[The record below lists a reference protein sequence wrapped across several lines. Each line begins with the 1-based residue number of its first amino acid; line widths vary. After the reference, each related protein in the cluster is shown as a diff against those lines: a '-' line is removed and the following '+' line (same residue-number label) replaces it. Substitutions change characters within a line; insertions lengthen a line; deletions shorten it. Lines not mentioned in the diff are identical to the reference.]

1 MTETSISLLSIL
13 VGILGA
19 VFLGFLKPNLSLGIT
34 ANIIIGVFASI
45 FVTKSFGRLGFTPN
59 DIMIHQKVNY
69 LLLGINLSIS
79 VISGMLGLFIVSKI
93 KQKLPD
99 S

>member
-19 VFLGFLKPNLSLGIT
+19 VFLGFLKSNLSLGIT

-45 FVTKSFGRLGFTPN
+45 FVIKSFGRLGFTPN

-69 LLLGINLSIS
+69 FLLGVNLFISI
-79 VISGMLGLFIVSKI
+79 VSGMLGLFVIANI
-93 KQKLPD
+93 KRKLPN
-99 S
+99 

>member
-19 VFLGFLKPNLSLGIT
+19 LFLGFLKPNFSLGTT

-45 FVTKSFGRLGFTPN
+45 FVIKSFGRLGFTPN

-69 LLLGINLSIS
+69 FILAINLSIS
-79 VISGMLGLFIVSKI
+79 LLSGMLGLFIVAKI
-93 KQKLPD
+93 KRKLP

>member
-19 VFLGFLKPNLSLGIT
+19 VFLGFLKSNLSLGIT

-45 FVTKSFGRLGFTPN
+45 FVIKSFGRLGFTPN

-69 LLLGINLSIS
+69 FLLGVNLFISI
-79 VISGMLGLFIVSKI
+79 VSGMLGLFVVAKI
-93 KQKLPD
+93 KKKLPN
-99 S
+99 

>member
-19 VFLGFLKPNLSLGIT
+19 LFFGFLKPNFSLGIT

-45 FVTKSFGRLGFTPN
+45 FVIKSFGRLGFTPN
-59 DIMIHQKVNY
+59 DIMMNHTVNY
-69 LLLGINLSIS
+69 FLLVVNLSIS
-79 VISGMLGLFIVSKI
+79 ILSGMLGLFVVAKI
-93 KQKLPD
+93 KNRLP